1 MSSDVVQGVEK
12 SWAETPPMNPPLR
25 HAIGKVVERQT
36 WLDKL
41 ANPVQNWLLAF
52 FGQPGQPNRKM
63 KDMLNGTWLGHS
75 LHPVLTDVPL
85 GAALCCSTLFGS
97 VMKMRVSLVAQ
108 TFH

>member
-1 MSSDVVQGVEK
+1 MSSDVVQGVNR
-12 SWAETPPMNPPLR
+12 SWAETPPVNPALR
-25 HAIGKVVERQT
+25 HAIGEVVERQT

-52 FGQPGQPNRKM
+52 FGQPGQPKRKM

-85 GAALCCSTLFGS
+85 GAWSGTMLLD
-97 VMKMRVSLVAQ
+97 LV
-108 TFH
+108 